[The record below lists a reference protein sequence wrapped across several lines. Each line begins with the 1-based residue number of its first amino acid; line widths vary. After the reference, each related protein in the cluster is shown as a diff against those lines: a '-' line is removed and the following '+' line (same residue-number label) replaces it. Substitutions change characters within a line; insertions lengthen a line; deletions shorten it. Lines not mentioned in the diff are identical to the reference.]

1 MTNSLPS
8 LPLLLP
14 EALGFSPQLL
24 LDDIINV
31 ANNAVQDGVNGME
44 EFLQNWTDKRIA
56 LSPSVEME
64 SIQEVE
70 QGLVA
75 FQTLLEY
82 HTDIA
87 FDFFEA
93 WSLRNIFA
101 VPPDLDVVLPH
112 HEGLDLSSD
121 RTQAEQREKELTD
134 EIEELRNKI
143 DNVRYYY
150 SPALAPL
157 INNWIHQQ
165 QLAKRQF
172 KGAVRISSARRRRAE
187 QRLSNL
193 LSRLPSSLTKLGYVP
208 GRVTDMAEH
217 LYSIQPLEPP
227 IVASHA
233 QPPQPEVG
241 KRHWESSKTGYVNW
255 AVAKLVEKAQELGKE
270 GGVDHLQ
277 AGAEAVAKVEIL
289 KAALNQLGAER

>member
-1 MTNSLPS
+1 MPASAS

-24 LDDIINV
+24 LDDTINV

-56 LSPSVEME
+56 LFPSVEME

-101 VPPDLDVVLPH
+101 VPPGLDVVLPH

-143 DNVRYYY
+143 DN
-150 SPALAPL
+150 
-157 INNWIHQQ
+157 Q

-193 LSRLPSSLTKLGYVP
+193 LSRLPSSLTKLGRMP

-217 LYSIQPLEPP
+217 LYSIQPLEPL
-227 IVASHA
+227 IVASHV

-255 AVAKLVEKAQELGKE
+255 VVAKLVEKSQELGKE
-270 GGVDHLQ
+270 GGADHLQ

-289 KAALNQLGAER
+289 KAALNELGAER